1 MHPTLPWLHNLV
13 QHLGRLLGNLPSY
26 SARTACSYRAG
37 RRAGAGLPSP
47 HAIRRTADKAENLAH
62 EHKDQIADG
71 VDKVSDL
78 LKDKLSGHDEQ
89 IEKAEGFLKD
99 KLDNL

>member
-1 MHPTLPWLHNLV
+1 MQFDEL
-13 QHLGRLLGNLPSY
+13 R
-26 SARTACSYRAG
+26 
-37 RRAGAGLPSP
+37 
-47 HAIRRTADKAENLAH
+47 DKAENLAH
-62 EHKDQIADG
+62 EHKDQLADG
-71 VDKVSDL
+71 VGKVSDL

>member
-1 MHPTLPWLHNLV
+1 MQFDEL
-13 QHLGRLLGNLPSY
+13 R
-26 SARTACSYRAG
+26 
-37 RRAGAGLPSP
+37 
-47 HAIRRTADKAENLAH
+47 DEAENLAH

-78 LKDKLSGHDEQ
+78 LKHKLSGHDEQ